1 MFVSAGEE
9 HDVIALQTL
18 IAGNGVARHGAIAV
32 ADMRLTGWIVDW
44 RGDIKCFS
52 FHVVSLLLFSLHISR
67 AMTISAGKICKNIL
81 HIEVALHDIT
91 SILYSF

>member
-1 MFVSAGEE
+1 MLVRSGQK
-9 HDVIALQTL
+9 HHVISLKTL

-32 ADMRLTGWIVDW
+32 ADMRLTGWIVNW

-52 FHVVSLLLFSLHISR
+52 LHVISLLLFSLHISR